1 LINLSRQPGS
11 TRVLRKVLLKKL
23 KTDQT
28 GNHILIEEAL
38 VGSCEDR
45 LIAQETDSE
54 IAKRLNHAI
63 DRLTTR
69 QKLILRLHYYEG
81 LSYAQIADRLSMN
94 YQSVNNLAFRT
105 IRQLR
110 SVMACLFA
118 GIPIGPDHDKKPGG
132 AARYRLQGARRVI
145 YFSYQADSLRATTV
159 VYGAVSRQ
167 RELNPDRLLS
177 NVLTPAG
184 LSIQKV
190 NNVYIIAPAVTFDT
204 VDDQSPGR
212 NSWRRSRR
220 QLVE

>member
-1 LINLSRQPGS
+1 MVKAKTPILDPNCWGRLRNGDPEALGELYDAFVDRLFVVALGLTNDRELARDGVQEAFIELWNYRGTIGDVQYPLAYL
-11 TRVLRKVLLKKL
+11 TRVLRNVLLKKL

-94 YQSVNNLAFRT
+94 YQSVSNLAFRT

-110 SVMACLFA
+110 SVMACLF
-118 GIPIGPDHDKKPGG
+118 
-132 AARYRLQGARRVI
+132 
-145 YFSYQADSLRATTV
+145 
-159 VYGAVSRQ
+159 
-167 RELNPDRLLS
+167 LL
-177 NVLTPAG
+177 
-184 LSIQKV
+184 
-190 NNVYIIAPAVTFDT
+190 
-204 VDDQSPGR
+204 
-212 NSWRRSRR
+212 
-220 QLVE
+220 